1 MPAILGTWEVEVRRV
16 LIQAQPG
23 QKSLQEPISTEKAG
37 HGGAACHPS
46 KQEDSGT
53 DQPGKK

>member
-37 HGGAACHPS
+37 HGGAHLPS
-46 KQEDSGT
+46 QLWQEA
-53 DQPGKK
+53 